1 MERSLTLSG
10 LHALKVELYTSGAR
24 TLTEVRFRGI
34 RIFQPIEDLNK
45 QQKMRQEH
53 RPQNCI
59 SQCPAESGG
68 GPA

>member
-45 QQKMRQEH
+45 QQK
-53 RPQNCI
+53 
-59 SQCPAESGG
+59 
-68 GPA
+68 